1 MSEQIKIIRVMPV
14 EGRRCYSP
22 EGIHIPENG
31 LEVISSTYWNRRIK
45 DGDVI
50 IADSNVDSSIKKKYF
65 KLNKEDNND
74 TE

>member
-1 MSEQIKIIRVMPV
+1 MSEQTKIIRVMPV

-45 DGDVI
+45 DGDVT
-50 IADSNVDSSIKKKYF
+50 IADSDADSSIDENF
-65 KLNKEDNND
+65 KSNKEDDND